1 MLKLENVSA
10 SYGSVP
16 AITNVSIEI
25 GEGEAV
31 GLLGANGA
39 GKSTTLRAISG
50 LVKLSTGSVTFA
62 GTDVTSLP
70 GHRIPEL
77 GIAHVPEGRQV
88 FPEMTVQE
96 NLEIGAFVPTAKAE
110 RARTM
115 ELVYEIKGDA
125 QSWAI
130 EEIRRVLR
138 PKGAFLMMEHDVP
151 SNLFLRAL
159 FYLRL
164 TFAGTDVNS
173 LPPYRIPELGIAHVP
188 EGRQV
193 FPEMTVQENLEI
205 GAFVPKAKAER
216 ARTMELVYEIFP
228 RLAERR
234 KQLAGTMSGGEQ
246 QMLAVGR
253 GLMLKPRLLML
264 DEPSLGLA
272 PVMTDVTFEKIGEIH
287 KMGTAILLVEQ
298 NVSRALSLVQRA
310 YVLESGNVIM
320 HGSSSE
326 LAGNKQVQAAYL
338 GI

>member
-1 MLKLENVSA
+1 MIELSGVSA
-10 SYGSVP
+10 SYRRVP
-16 AITNVSIEI
+16 AIRDVTINV

-31 GLLGANGA
+31 GLVGANGA

-50 LVKLSTGSVTFA
+50 LVKLTAGRVTFLGQDLA
-62 GTDVTSLP
+62 ALP
-70 GHRIPEL
+70 PHRITEL

-88 FPEMTVQE
+88 FPEMTVNE
-96 NLEIGAFVPTAKAE
+96 NLEIGSYAP
-110 RARTM
+110 RARADRARSLD
-115 ELVYEIKGDA
+115 LVYG
-125 QSWAI
+125 
-130 EEIRRVLR
+130 
-138 PKGAFLMMEHDVP
+138 
-151 SNLFLRAL
+151 
-159 FYLRL
+159 
-164 TFAGTDVNS
+164 
-173 LPPYRIPELGIAHVP
+173 
-188 EGRQV
+188 
-193 FPEMTVQENLEI
+193 
-205 GAFVPKAKAER
+205 
-216 ARTMELVYEIFP
+216 IFP

-320 HGSSSE
+320 HGTSAE

>member
-1 MLKLENVSA
+1 VLKLQGVSA

-16 AITNVSIEI
+16 AISDVAIEI

-39 GKSTTLRAISG
+39 GKSTTLRVISG
-50 LVKLSTGSVTFA
+50 LVKPKAGSIIFA
-62 GTDVTSLP
+62 GTDLASLP
-70 GHRIPEL
+70 PHRIPEL

-96 NLEIGAFVPTAKAE
+96 NLEIGA
-110 RARTM
+110 
-115 ELVYEIKGDA
+115 Y
-125 QSWAI
+125 
-130 EEIRRVLR
+130 
-138 PKGAFLMMEHDVP
+138 
-151 SNLFLRAL
+151 
-159 FYLRL
+159 
-164 TFAGTDVNS
+164 
-173 LPPYRIPELGIAHVP
+173 
-188 EGRQV
+188 
-193 FPEMTVQENLEI
+193 
-205 GAFVPKAKAER
+205 VPKAKAER
-216 ARTMELVYEIFP
+216 SRTLDLVYSIFP
-228 RLAERR
+228 RLADRR

-298 NVSRALSLVQRA
+298 NVSRALSLVKRA
-310 YVLESGNVIM
+310 YVLESGKVIM
-320 HGSSSE
+320 HGTSAE

>member
-1 MLKLENVSA
+1 VLELSRVSA

-16 AITNVSIEI
+16 AISDVSIAV

-39 GKSTTLRAISG
+39 GKSSTLRAISG
-50 LVKLSTGSVTFA
+50 LLKLSSGAVRFA
-62 GTDVTSLP
+62 GTDLAAMP
-70 GHRIPEL
+70 
-77 GIAHVPEGRQV
+77 A
-88 FPEMTVQE
+88 
-96 NLEIGAFVPTAKAE
+96 
-110 RARTM
+110 
-115 ELVYEIKGDA
+115 
-125 QSWAI
+125 
-130 EEIRRVLR
+130 
-138 PKGAFLMMEHDVP
+138 
-151 SNLFLRAL
+151 
-159 FYLRL
+159 
-164 TFAGTDVNS
+164 
-173 LPPYRIPELGIAHVP
+173 YRIPELGIAHVP

-193 FPEMTVQENLEI
+193 FPEMTVEENLEI
-205 GAFVPKAKAER
+205 GAYVPKAKAAR
-216 ARTMELVYEIFP
+216 AQTMELVYGIFP

-234 KQLAGTMSGGEQ
+234 RQLAGTMSGGEQ

-287 KMGTAILLVEQ
+287 GMGTAILLVEQ

-310 YVLESGNVIM
+310 YVLESGSVIM

-326 LAGNKQVQAAYL
+326 LANNKQVQAAYL

>member
-1 MLKLENVSA
+1 VLKLQRVSA

-16 AITNVSIEI
+16 AIDNVSIEI

-39 GKSTTLRAISG
+39 GKSTTLRVVSG
-50 LVKLSTGSVTFA
+50 LVKPRSGTITFA
-62 GTDVTSLP
+62 GANLALLP
-70 GHRIPEL
+70 PHRIPEL

-88 FPEMTVQE
+88 FPEMTVHE
-96 NLEIGAFVPTAKAE
+96 NLEIGA
-110 RARTM
+110 
-115 ELVYEIKGDA
+115 Y
-125 QSWAI
+125 
-130 EEIRRVLR
+130 
-138 PKGAFLMMEHDVP
+138 
-151 SNLFLRAL
+151 
-159 FYLRL
+159 
-164 TFAGTDVNS
+164 
-173 LPPYRIPELGIAHVP
+173 
-188 EGRQV
+188 
-193 FPEMTVQENLEI
+193 
-205 GAFVPKAKAER
+205 VPKAKTER
-216 ARTMELVYEIFP
+216 NRTLDLVYSIFP

-253 GLMLKPRLLML
+253 GLMLKPKLLML

-310 YVLESGNVIM
+310 YVLESGKIIM
-320 HGSSSE
+320 HDSSAA

>member
-1 MLKLENVSA
+1 MLELNGASA

-16 AITNVSIEI
+16 AISNISISI

-50 LVKLSTGSVTFA
+50 LVKLSSGSVTFA
-62 GTDVTSLP
+62 GADLASLP
-70 GHRIPEL
+70 PHKIPEL

-96 NLEIGAFVPTAKAE
+96 NLEIGAYVPTAKAE
-110 RARTM
+110 RARTL
-115 ELVYEIKGDA
+115 ELVYG
-125 QSWAI
+125 
-130 EEIRRVLR
+130 
-138 PKGAFLMMEHDVP
+138 
-151 SNLFLRAL
+151 
-159 FYLRL
+159 
-164 TFAGTDVNS
+164 
-173 LPPYRIPELGIAHVP
+173 
-188 EGRQV
+188 
-193 FPEMTVQENLEI
+193 
-205 GAFVPKAKAER
+205 
-216 ARTMELVYEIFP
+216 IFP
-228 RLAERR
+228 RLADRR
-234 KQLAGTMSGGEQ
+234 RQLAGTMSGGEQ

-298 NVSRALSLVQRA
+298 NVSRALSLVARA
-310 YVLESGNVIM
+310 YVLESGKVIM
-320 HGSSSE
+320 HGTSHE
-326 LAGNKQVQAAYL
+326 LGNNEQVRAAYL

>member
-1 MLKLENVSA
+1 MLALSGVSA

-16 AITNVSIEI
+16 AVSGVSIEV

-50 LVKLSTGSVTFA
+50 LMRLSSGTITFA
-62 GTDVTSLP
+62 GTDLAALP
-70 GHRIPEL
+70 AYRITEL

-96 NLEIGAFVPTAKAE
+96 NLEIGAYVPRAKAD

-115 ELVYEIKGDA
+115 ELVFG
-125 QSWAI
+125 
-130 EEIRRVLR
+130 
-138 PKGAFLMMEHDVP
+138 
-151 SNLFLRAL
+151 
-159 FYLRL
+159 
-164 TFAGTDVNS
+164 
-173 LPPYRIPELGIAHVP
+173 
-188 EGRQV
+188 
-193 FPEMTVQENLEI
+193 
-205 GAFVPKAKAER
+205 
-216 ARTMELVYEIFP
+216 IFP
-228 RLAERR
+228 VLAERR
-234 KQLAGTMSGGEQ
+234 TQLAGTMSGGEQ

-272 PVMTDVTFEKIGEIH
+272 PVVTDVTFEKIQEIH
-287 KMGTAILLVEQ
+287 AMGTAILLVEQ

-310 YVLESGNVIM
+310 YVLESGKVIM
-320 HGSSSE
+320 HGTSAQ

>member
-1 MLKLENVSA
+1 MLELKGVSA

-16 AITNVSIEI
+16 AIAGVTISI

-39 GKSTTLRAISG
+39 GKSTTLRAISS
-50 LVKLSTGSVTFA
+50 LIKLTAGNVTFA
-62 GTDVTSLP
+62 GVNLATLP
-70 GHRIPEL
+70 PHRIPEL

-96 NLEIGAFVPTAKAE
+96 NLEIGA
-110 RARTM
+110 
-115 ELVYEIKGDA
+115 Y
-125 QSWAI
+125 
-130 EEIRRVLR
+130 
-138 PKGAFLMMEHDVP
+138 
-151 SNLFLRAL
+151 
-159 FYLRL
+159 
-164 TFAGTDVNS
+164 
-173 LPPYRIPELGIAHVP
+173 
-188 EGRQV
+188 
-193 FPEMTVQENLEI
+193 
-205 GAFVPKAKAER
+205 VPKAKAER
-216 ARTMELVYEIFP
+216 ARTMELVYGIFP
-228 RLAERR
+228 RLADRK

-298 NVSRALSLVQRA
+298 NVSRALALVQRA
-310 YVLESGNVIM
+310 YVLESGRVTLQ
-320 HGSSSE
+320 GSSAE
-326 LAGNKQVQAAYL
+326 LAGNREVQAAYL